1 MVFNVFS
8 VLLLNHTNENLKC
21 DDMKQRLFLMMTGM
35 MMLSVSVS
43 AQVDEETMK
52 GMQRMSCTSI
62 MVGKNASVDGS
73 VITSHTCDS
82 WYRTWMQVVPA
93 KDYKKDT
100 VTAIYDGRMHTQ
112 SALDSTKMYRKGVI
126 PQVRHTYRYLDTAYP
141 CLNEKQLGIG
151 ETTISGRD
159 TLKNTK
165 GLFRIEEL
173 ERIALER
180 CATAREAIKLMGQ
193 LVKEFGYGDSG
204 ECLTIADKNEVW
216 IFEIFGE
223 GPDKIGGVWAAVRI
237 PDDEIAVS
245 ANICRI
251 STLKLKDKDHYMASE
266 NVFDV
271 AKKLKLWD
279 GKGEFCF
286 WKAYSGM
293 NYSKEVKNYSVREFF
308 IMNTLAPSL
317 HLSDTVE
324 NLPLSVKPDKKV
336 SVEQVMR
343 LLGSYYEGTS
353 KNLSGRHKIPNP
365 NKKKKDGTVDEQAP
379 DSIVSPFS
387 NPWMRPDE
395 INMYYAMGDSV
406 MKNIRTVSVPWCAY
420 STVIQLR
427 SWLPDAVGGVAWIA
441 LDNPGQS
448 PRFPIFCG
456 TTKLPKMLETC
467 GQHVDRDDAALWH
480 YRKANRL
487 ATVRWGTYRKTL
499 EPVRDYFIEK
509 GMRELPFVEQMYRD
523 LVTTDKD
530 GKENTKAATKM
541 LNGYTADFFGATIV
555 RWDEMAR
562 HFWRQT
568 WTGF

>member
-1 MVFNVFS
+1 
-8 VLLLNHTNENLKC
+8 
-21 DDMKQRLFLMMTGM
+21 MKQTILFLTAVMMSATM
-35 MMLSVSVS
+35 S
-43 AQVDEETMK
+43 AQVDEQTKE

-62 MVGKNASVDGS
+62 MVGKKASTDGS

-82 WYRTWMQVVPA
+82 WYRTWMEVVPA

-159 TLKNTK
+159 TLKNSK
-165 GLFRIEEL
+165 GLFKIEEL

-180 CATAREAIKLMGQ
+180 CSTAREAIRLMGK
-193 LVKEFGYGDSG
+193 LVKEYGYGDSG

-216 IFEIFGE
+216 IFEIYGE

-245 ANICRI
+245 ANISRI
-251 STLKLKDKDHYMASE
+251 STLNLKDKDRYMASE

-279 GKGEFCF
+279 GKSEFCF
-286 WKAYSGM
+286 WKAYSGT

-308 IMNTLAPSL
+308 IMNTLAPSQ

-336 SVEQVMR
+336 SVEDVMR
-343 LLGSYYEGTS
+343 LLGSYYEGTP

-365 NKKKKDGTVDEQAP
+365 NKKKKDGTIVESEP

-427 SWLPDAVGGVAWIA
+427 SWLPDAVGGVAWVA
-441 LDNPGQS
+441 LDNPGES

-456 TTKLPKMLETC
+456 TTKLPKLLQIC

-499 EPVRDYFIEK
+499 EPLRDYFIEK
-509 GMRELPFVEQMYRD
+509 GMRELPFVEQMYKD

-530 GKENTKAATKM
+530 GKEDTKAATKM
-541 LNGYTADFFGATIV
+541 LNGYTADFFGATIQ

-562 HFWRQT
+562 TLWRQT

>member
-1 MVFNVFS
+1 MKKT
-8 VLLLNHTNENLKC
+8 LLLSAALCLLMPAQSLAQDNEEP
-21 DDMKQRLFLMMTGM
+21 QWGTRYP
-35 MMLSVSVS
+35 
-43 AQVDEETMK
+43 
-52 GMQRMSCTSI
+52 MSCTSI
-62 MVGKNASVDGS
+62 MVGKKASADGS
-73 VITSHTCDS
+73 VMTSHTCDS

-93 KDYKKDT
+93 RDYERDT

-112 SALDSTKMYRKGVI
+112 SAQDSTKMYRKGVI

-141 CLNEKQLGIG
+141 CLNEKQLAIG

-159 TLKNTK
+159 TLQNKK
-165 GLFRIEEL
+165 GMFMIEEL

-180 CATAREAIKLMGQ
+180 CATAREAIRLMGD
-193 LVKEFGYGDSG
+193 LVKRYGYGDSG

-216 IFEIFGE
+216 IFEVFGE
-223 GPDKIGGVWAAVRI
+223 GPKKTGGVWAAVRI

-245 ANICRI
+245 ANISRI
-251 STLKLKDKDHYMASE
+251 SRLDLADTDRYMASD

-279 GKGEFCF
+279 GKEEFSF
-286 WKAYSGM
+286 WKVYSGG
-293 NYSKEVKNYSVREFF
+293 NYFGEKKNYSVREWY
-308 IMNTLAPSL
+308 IMDQLAPSL
-317 HLSDTVE
+317 HLCDTVAE
-324 NLPLSVKPDKKV
+324 LPLSVRPDQKV
-336 SVEQVMR
+336 SAEQVMR
-343 LLGSYYEGTS
+343 LLGSYYEGTP
-353 KNLSGRHKIPNP
+353 KNLSGRHKLPTP
-365 NKKKKDGTVDEQAP
+365 KRKDKEGKVVETEP

-427 SWLPDAVGGVAWIA
+427 SWLPDEVGGVAWVA
-441 LDNPGQS
+441 LDNPGES

-456 TTKLPKMLETC
+456 TTQLPRLLQTC
-467 GQHVDRDDAALWH
+467 GQHTDRDDAALWH

-499 EPVRDYFIEK
+499 EPLRDYFIEK
-509 GMRELPFVEQMYRD
+509 GQRELPFVSDTWQQLQQQDPKKAEQ
-523 LVTTDKD
+523 
-530 GKENTKAATKM
+530 M
-541 LNGYTADFFGATIV
+541 LNGYTADFFGATIL

-562 HFWRQT
+562 QLWRQT

>member
-1 MVFNVFS
+1 MKKT
-8 VLLLNHTNENLKC
+8 LLLSAALCLLLPAQSLAQDNEEP
-21 DDMKQRLFLMMTGM
+21 QWGTRYP
-35 MMLSVSVS
+35 
-43 AQVDEETMK
+43 
-52 GMQRMSCTSI
+52 MSCTSI
-62 MVGKNASVDGS
+62 MVGKKASADGS
-73 VITSHTCDS
+73 VMTSHTCDS

-93 KDYKKDT
+93 HDYERDT

-112 SALDSTKMYRKGVI
+112 SAQDSTKMYRKGVI

-141 CLNEKQLGIG
+141 CLNEKQLAIG

-159 TLKNTK
+159 TLQNKK
-165 GLFRIEEL
+165 GMFMIEEL

-180 CATAREAIKLMGQ
+180 CATAREAIRLMGD
-193 LVKEFGYGDSG
+193 LVKRYGYGDSG

-216 IFEIFGE
+216 IFEVFGE
-223 GPDKIGGVWAAVRI
+223 GPKKTGGVWAAVRI

-245 ANICRI
+245 ANISRI
-251 STLKLKDKDHYMASE
+251 SRLDLADTDRYMASD

-279 GKGEFCF
+279 GKEEFCF
-286 WKAYSGM
+286 WKVYSGG
-293 NYSKEVKNYSVREFF
+293 NYFGEKKNYSVREWY
-308 IMNTLAPSL
+308 IMDQLAPSL
-317 HLSDTVE
+317 HLCDTVAE
-324 NLPLSVKPDKKV
+324 LPLSVRPDQKV
-336 SVEQVMR
+336 SAEQVMR
-343 LLGSYYEGTS
+343 LLGSYYEGTP
-353 KNLSGRHKIPNP
+353 KNLSGRHKLPNP
-365 NKKKKDGTVDEQAP
+365 KRKDKEGKVVETEP

-427 SWLPDAVGGVAWIA
+427 SWLPDEVGGVAWVA
-441 LDNPGQS
+441 LDNPGES

-456 TTKLPKMLETC
+456 TTQLPRLLQTC
-467 GQHVDRDDAALWH
+467 GQHTDRDDAALWH
-480 YRKANRL
+480 FRKANRL

-499 EPVRDYFIEK
+499 EPLRDYFIEK
-509 GMRELPFVEQMYRD
+509 GQRELPFVTDTWQQLQQQDPKKAEQ
-523 LVTTDKD
+523 
-530 GKENTKAATKM
+530 M
-541 LNGYTADFFGATIV
+541 LNGYTADFFGATIL

-562 HFWRQT
+562 QLWRQT

>member
-1 MVFNVFS
+1 MKKT
-8 VLLLNHTNENLKC
+8 LLLSAALCLLMPAQSLAQDNEEP
-21 DDMKQRLFLMMTGM
+21 QWGTRYP
-35 MMLSVSVS
+35 
-43 AQVDEETMK
+43 
-52 GMQRMSCTSI
+52 MSCTSI
-62 MVGKNASVDGS
+62 MVGKKASADGS
-73 VITSHTCDS
+73 VMTSHTCDS

-93 KDYKKDT
+93 RDYERDT

-112 SALDSTKMYRKGVI
+112 SAQDSTKMYRKGVI

-141 CLNEKQLGIG
+141 CLNEKQLAIG

-159 TLKNTK
+159 TLQNKK
-165 GLFRIEEL
+165 GMFMIEEL

-180 CATAREAIKLMGQ
+180 CATAREAIRLMGD
-193 LVKEFGYGDSG
+193 LVKRYGYGDSG

-216 IFEIFGE
+216 IFEVFGE
-223 GPDKIGGVWAAVRI
+223 GPKKTGGVWAAVRI

-245 ANICRI
+245 ANISRI
-251 STLKLKDKDHYMASE
+251 SRLDLADTDRYMASD

-286 WKAYSGM
+286 WKVYSGG
-293 NYSKEVKNYSVREFF
+293 NYFGEKKNYSVREWY
-308 IMNTLAPSL
+308 IMDQLAPSL
-317 HLSDTVE
+317 HLCDTVAE
-324 NLPLSVKPDKKV
+324 LPLSVRPDQKV
-336 SVEQVMR
+336 SAEQVMR
-343 LLGSYYEGTS
+343 LLGSYYEGTP
-353 KNLSGRHKIPNP
+353 KNLSGRHKLPNP
-365 NKKKKDGTVDEQAP
+365 KRKDKEGKVVETEP

-427 SWLPDAVGGVAWIA
+427 SWLPDEVGGVAWVA
-441 LDNPGQS
+441 LDNPGES

-456 TTKLPKMLETC
+456 TTQLPRLLQTC
-467 GQHVDRDDAALWH
+467 GQHTDRDDAALWH

-499 EPVRDYFIEK
+499 EPLRDYFIEK
-509 GMRELPFVEQMYRD
+509 GQRELPFVSDTWQQLQQQDPKKAEQ
-523 LVTTDKD
+523 
-530 GKENTKAATKM
+530 M
-541 LNGYTADFFGATIV
+541 LNGYTADFFGATIL
-555 RWDEMAR
+555 RWDEIAR
-562 HFWRQT
+562 QLWRQT